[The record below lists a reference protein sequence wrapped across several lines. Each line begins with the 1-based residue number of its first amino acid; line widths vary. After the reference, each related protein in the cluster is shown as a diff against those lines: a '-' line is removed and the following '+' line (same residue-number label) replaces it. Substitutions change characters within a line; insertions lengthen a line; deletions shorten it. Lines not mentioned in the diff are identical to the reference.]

1 MYGGAGAMVM
11 WHSNGRPVVGRQNVA
26 ILVVLLGVMLAGPA
40 LAVDDHSDVDSGWL
54 GSIFGL
60 PKNSNLVINS
70 QELQSLGCLVGAGA
84 VTAAVIVFSGAA
96 IVVTGGPGAATTTT
110 VAVPVLAA
118 AGFAGCMTGSTMTP
132 GVAWLARNS
141 EKLFGKIVDAIPT
154 PPLST
159 ILPGSRH

>member
-1 MYGGAGAMVM
+1 MDSKEAMVIRYP
-11 WHSNGRPVVGRQNVA
+11 NRQKGLA
-26 ILVVLLGVMLAGPA
+26 ILMVLIGVMLAAPA
-40 LAVDDHSDVDSGWL
+40 SAAEDRNDVDSGWL

-60 PKNSNLVINS
+60 PKSANITINS
-70 QELQSLGCLVGAGA
+70 QELQSLGCLAGAGA
-84 VTAAVIVFSGAA
+84 IVAAVIVFSGAA

-118 AGFAGCMTGSTMTP
+118 ASMAGCLTGSSAMP

-154 PPLST
+154 EPLT
-159 ILPGSRH
+159 KILPTPGH